1 MRCSVPK
8 RSPVRT
14 MAERIFC
21 ASMVPSKDITPSMQR
36 SQLPH
41 GSVRLAE
48 IGEQRLAAA
57 ARRFAKR
64 HQRVEALALDALLL
78 VGRVA
83 LLDLQAAQAH
93 VVEAVERQ
101 RIGGRAVAAGA
112 ADLLVIGL
120 DGFRQ
125 RRMGDEAHVGLV
137 DAHAEG
143 DGRHHHHAVLLQED
157 VLVLGAV
164 VPDAM
169 PAW

>member
-21 ASMVPSKDITPSMQR
+21 ASMVPSKDITPSMHR

-48 IGEQRLAAA
+48 IGEQGLAAA
-57 ARRFAKR
+57 ARRLAKR
-64 HQRVEALALDALLL
+64 DQRVEALALDALLL
-78 VGRVA
+78 VGGVA

-93 VVEAVERQ
+93 VVEAVEGERV
-101 RIGGRAVAAGA
+101 GGRAVAAGA

-143 DGRHHHHAVLLQED
+143 DRRHHHDAVLLQED
-157 VLVLGAV
+157 VLVAWTRSGCV
-164 VPDAM
+164 M